1 MGHVPRNQLAVMP
14 KISRDSPQSARSA
27 VDLAQNGKCWRTFHQ
42 IDATPR
48 GCYACVMCTDDRTH
62 WNERYRQGRGPRAA
76 RADHRLARFAARVD
90 EVAAHY
96 RLAGTAPA
104 ALDVACGAGGTVRW
118 LARRGWSVT
127 GVDISEVALQLA
139 ADGLAADGMDHL
151 VDLRHVDLTDWRP
164 AADAFDLVTCFFYWD
179 PALLPALGAAVRPG
193 GLLVYETFNRY
204 RLADRPDSN
213 EDFLLEPG
221 RLRKIV
227 TGWDWEVLASQSAG
241 PGTSRPTDWIV
252 ARKPTVKIN

>member
-1 MGHVPRNQLAVMP
+1 
-14 KISRDSPQSARSA
+14 
-27 VDLAQNGKCWRTFHQ
+27 
-42 IDATPR
+42 
-48 GCYACVMCTDDRTH
+48 MCADDRTY
-62 WNERYRQGRGPRAA
+62 WNERYRRGSGPRAA
-76 RADHRLARFAARVD
+76 RADQRLTRFGERVNELAAR
-90 EVAAHY
+90 HQ
-96 RLAGTAPA
+96 LAGARPA

-139 ADGLAADGMDHL
+139 ADGLAADGTDHL
-151 VDLRHVDLTDWRP
+151 VDLRLVDLTDWRP

-193 GLLVYETFNRY
+193 GLLIYETFNRH
-204 RLADRPDSN
+204 RLAERPDSN

-227 TGWDWEVLASQSAG
+227 AGWGWEVLASQSAG
-241 PGTSRPTDWIV
+241 PDTSRPTDWIA
-252 ARKPTVKIN
+252 ARKPTVKINRLQRKRDCG